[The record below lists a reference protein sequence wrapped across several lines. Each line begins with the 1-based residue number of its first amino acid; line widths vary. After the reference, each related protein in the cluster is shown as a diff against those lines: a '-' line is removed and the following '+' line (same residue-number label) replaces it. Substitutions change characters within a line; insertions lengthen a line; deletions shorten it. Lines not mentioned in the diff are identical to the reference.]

1 MVNKMIGD
9 QMQGISMKR
18 FIRAAAVMA
27 MSVGVSA
34 GAAFA
39 NEEPAGV
46 TNRTISYVLTDY
58 DFATYQTADGK
69 AECPD
74 GYNDGPR
81 ERFERSFPKDGVKGP
96 LLKGQIAQESAI
108 WGPTMTDEP
117 FPFKY
122 VQGNIAIGLNLDGKV
137 GPNDFTSPDGEKGID
152 NQLYR
157 ALGCIVNRRA
167 PGGSLTVF
175 VTTFMQRYNFNRV
188 LVEITDVDSLV
199 DDDDVTVTT
208 YRGRDAIMID
218 AAGKFL
224 PGGSNR
230 ADHRWGKKFITK
242 FKGRIKD
249 GVLTTDPADW
259 HMPAKYTFQD
269 VTTRYFRDARF
280 RLNLTPDRAS
290 GLLAGYTDVENWY
303 RQIIRSLSTHHL
315 SYGEEYAPPLYR
327 ALHKLADAYPDA
339 NGQNTAISSAL
350 EMNFVRVYVTHPPE
364 LVAANDAPGAAPPQA
379 REAAR
384 R

>member
-1 MVNKMIGD
+1 MIGVPEE
-9 QMQGISMKR
+9 ISMKR
-18 FIRAAAVMA
+18 L
-27 MSVGVSA
+27 VSA
-34 GAAFA
+34 VVAMMAFGAWPAHA
-39 NEEPAGV
+39 EPDGV
-46 TNRTISYVLTDY
+46 TNRTIGYVLTDY
-58 DFATYQTADGK
+58 DFATYQTPDGK
-69 AECPD
+69 TECPD

-81 ERFERSFPKDGVKGP
+81 ERFERFFPKDAPKGA
-96 LLKGQIAQESAI
+96 LLNAQIAREAAI
-108 WGPTMTDEP
+108 WGPTMEDEP

-122 VQGNIAIGLNLDGKV
+122 AQGKVAIGLNLDGKA
-137 GPNDFTSPDGEKGID
+137 GPNDFISPEGEKGID

-157 ALGCIVNRRA
+157 ALGCVVNRRA

-175 VTTFMQRYNFNRV
+175 VTTFMQRYNYNRV
-188 LVEITDVDSLV
+188 LLEITDVDSLV
-199 DDDDVTVTT
+199 DDEDVTVTT

-230 ADHRWGKKFITK
+230 ADHKWGKKFITS

-249 GVLTTDPADW
+249 GVLTTDPVADW
-259 HMPAKYTFQD
+259 YMPAKYTFQD
-269 VTTRYFRDARF
+269 VTTRWFRDARF

-290 GLLAGYTDVENWY
+290 GLLAGYTDTENWY

-327 ALHKLADAYPDA
+327 AINRLADAFPDE
-339 NGQNTAISSAL
+339 NGRNTAISAAL
-350 EMNFVRVYVTHPPE
+350 EMNFVRVYITHPDRP
-364 LVAANDAPGAAPPQA
+364 VASNGGGSSAGTARAAA
-379 REAAR
+379 ER

>member
-1 MVNKMIGD
+1 
-9 QMQGISMKR
+9 MKR
-18 FIRAAAVMA
+18 LACAAIALGAFGLGSAAAA
-27 MSVGVSA
+27 
-34 GAAFA
+34 
-39 NEEPAGV
+39 EPDGV
-46 TNRTISYVLTDY
+46 TNRTIGYVLTDY
-58 DFATYQTADGK
+58 DFATYQTPDGK
-69 AECPD
+69 TECPD

-81 ERFERSFPKDGVKGP
+81 ERFERYFPKDGPKGP
-96 LLKGQIAQESAI
+96 LVSAQIAREGGI
-108 WGPTMTDEP
+108 WGPTMEDEP
-117 FPFKY
+117 FAFKHA
-122 VQGNIAIGLNLDGKV
+122 QGKVAIGLNLDGKV
-137 GPNDFTSPDGEKGID
+137 GPNDFVSPEGEKGID
-152 NQLYR
+152 NQLFR
-157 ALGCIVNRRA
+157 ALGCVVNRRA

-188 LVEITDVDSLV
+188 LIELTEVDSLV
-199 DDDDVTVTT
+199 NDDDITVTT
-208 YRGRDAIMID
+208 YRGRDSLMID

-230 ADHRWGKKFITK
+230 ADHKWGKKFIAS

-249 GVLTTDPADW
+249 GVLTTEPVPHW
-259 HMPAKYTFQD
+259 YMPAKYTFQD

-327 ALHKLADAYPDA
+327 ALNHLADAYPDES
-339 NGQNTAISSAL
+339 GRNTAISAAL
-350 EMNFVRVYVTHPPE
+350 EMNFVRVYVTHPERPVASNESAPE
-364 LVAANDAPGAAPPQA
+364 SDAV
-379 REAAR
+379 REAAAR

>member
-1 MVNKMIGD
+1 MTMDRDCRGTP
-9 QMQGISMKR
+9 MKL
-18 FIRAAAVMA
+18 FVGAVAAMAAFGMGTAFAAA
-27 MSVGVSA
+27 
-34 GAAFA
+34 
-39 NEEPAGV
+39 PDGV
-46 TNRTISYVLTDY
+46 TDRTIGYVLTDY
-58 DFATYQTADGK
+58 DFATYQTPDGK

-81 ERFERSFPKDGVKGP
+81 ERFERLFPKDGPKGA
-96 LLKGQIAQESAI
+96 LMDGQIAREAAI
-108 WGPTMTDEP
+108 WGPTMVDEP

-122 VQGNIAIGLNLDGKV
+122 AQGNVAIGLNLDGKV
-137 GPNDFTSPDGEKGID
+137 GPNDFTSPEGEKGID

-188 LVEITDVDSLV
+188 LLEITDVDSLV
-199 DDDDVTVTT
+199 DDDDVTLTT

-218 AAGKFL
+218 AAGQFL

-230 ADHRWGKKFITK
+230 ADYKWGKKFIAS

-249 GVLTTDPADW
+249 GVLTTDPIPNW
-259 HMPAKYTFQD
+259 YMPAKYTFQD
-269 VTTRYFRDARF
+269 VTTRHFRDARF

-290 GLLAGYTDVENWY
+290 GLLAGYTDIENWY

-315 SYGEEYAPPLYR
+315 SYGEEHAPPLYR
-327 ALHKLADAYPDA
+327 ALHRLADAYPDA
-339 NGQNTAISSAL
+339 NGQNTAISAAL
-350 EMNFVRVYVTHPPE
+350 EMNFVRVFVKHPE
-364 LVAANDAPGAAPPQA
+364 KAVAANQGTPAKDTA
-379 REAAR
+379 REAAAR

>member
-1 MVNKMIGD
+1 MIMSGAAMAD
-9 QMQGISMKR
+9 AMKR
-18 FIRAAAVMA
+18 MMGTAIAVIALGAGGALAAEPD
-27 MSVGVSA
+27 GV
-34 GAAFA
+34 
-39 NEEPAGV
+39 V
-46 TNRTISYVLTDY
+46 NRTIGYVLTDY
-58 DFATYQTADGK
+58 DFATYQTPDGK
-69 AECPD
+69 SECPD
-74 GYNDGPR
+74 GFNDGPR
-81 ERFERSFPKDGVKGP
+81 ERFERFFPKDGPKGP
-96 LLKGQIAQESAI
+96 LVNAQIAREGAI
-108 WGPTMTDEP
+108 WGPTMDDEP
-117 FPFKY
+117 FPFKLA
-122 VQGNIAIGLNLDGKV
+122 QGKVAIGLNLDGEV
-137 GPNDFTSPDGEKGID
+137 GPDDFISPDGEKGID
-152 NQLYR
+152 NQLFR

-188 LVEITDVDSLV
+188 LLEITDVDSLV
-199 DDDDVTVTT
+199 NDEDVTLTT
-208 YRGRDAIMID
+208 YRGRDSIMID

-230 ADHRWGKKFITK
+230 ADHKWGKKFISS

-249 GVLTTDPADW
+249 GVLTTDPVPHW
-259 HMPAKYTFQD
+259 YMPAKYTFQD

-327 ALHKLADAYPDA
+327 ALNRLADAYPDEQ
-339 NGQNTAISSAL
+339 GRNTAISAAL
-350 EMNFVRVYVTHPPE
+350 EMNFVRVYVTHPERP
-364 LVAANDAPGAAPPQA
+364 VAAHDAPASDPVRAAA
-379 REAAR
+379 LR

>member
-1 MVNKMIGD
+1 MT
-9 QMQGISMKR
+9 R
-18 FIRAAAVMA
+18 FVCAAAA
-27 MSVGVSA
+27 I
-34 GAAFA
+34 AAFSMGTA
-39 NEEPAGV
+39 FAAEPDGV
-46 TNRTISYVLTDY
+46 VNRTIGYVLTDY
-58 DFATYQTADGK
+58 DFATYQTPDGK

-81 ERFERSFPKDGVKGP
+81 ERFERLFPKDGPKGA
-96 LLKGQIAQESAI
+96 LMNGQIARESAI
-108 WGPTMTDEP
+108 WGPTMVDEP

-122 VQGNIAIGLNLDGKV
+122 EQGKVAIGLNLDGKV

-157 ALGCIVNRRA
+157 ALGCVVNRRA

-188 LVEITDVDSLV
+188 LLEITDVDSLV
-199 DDDDVTVTT
+199 NDDDVTLTT
-208 YRGRDAIMID
+208 YRGRDALMID
-218 AAGKFL
+218 AAGQFL

-230 ADHRWGKKFITK
+230 ADHKWGKKFIAS

-249 GVLTTDPADW
+249 GVLTTDPVPDW
-259 HMPAKYTFQD
+259 YMPAKYTFQD

-339 NGQNTAISSAL
+339 NGQNTAISAAL
-350 EMNFVRVYVTHPPE
+350 EMNFVRVFVKHPE
-364 LVAANDAPGAAPPQA
+364 KAVAANESTPEKDSPGE
-379 REAAR
+379 RAAR